1 MCLCVRARACLCAV
15 IHPSGSQQGAGIPE
29 VMACEASQVAQL
41 LLNPAV
47 EETDE
52 ALKGHSFIQSF
63 IHFLTFTF
71 S

>member
-15 IHPSGSQQGAGIPE
+15 IHPSGSQQCAGIPE

-52 ALKGHSFIQSF
+52 ALKGHSFI
-63 IHFLTFTF
+63 HFLTFTF